1 MRHLRFL
8 TAATFLLPAL
18 LFAQA
23 QGRVRGTV
31 TDSAGSPIANA
42 TVIIT
47 CPDVATYRKEVTS
60 DDKGI
65 FTMLIV
71 DATKRYLFHVEA
83 PGYQAIEQL
92 HKPLIGAQTLEI
104 AFPLKSIQQV
114 QKEAEEQ
121 ALSQPGIKELRE
133 GKELLDAKDISG
145 ARAKFAAAA
154 SLKPDLYLAWYEL
167 ARLDLDS
174 GKADDALANAEK
186 CLQISA
192 NFAQCLGLAANACKA
207 KGDMAGFEKYMAA
220 YKLANPMD
228 PVIFFNEAATFLNK
242 NDDAAAKP
250 LLEQALA
257 VDDAFP
263 PALFELGMVYLRAGD
278 SAKAKELLQKFLSVA
293 PDHKDAAMARD
304 MLKYL

>member
-1 MRHLRFL
+1 MNHRRLL
-8 TAATFLLPAL
+8 VAATFLVPAV

-31 TDSAGSPIANA
+31 TDSAGKPILQAKI
-42 TVIIT
+42 IIT
-47 CPDVATYRKEVTS
+47 CPEVATYRKEVSS
-60 DDKGI
+60 DDKGV

-83 PGYQAIEQL
+83 PGFQAIEQL

-104 AFPLKSIQQV
+104 SFPLKSIQQV

-133 GKELLDAKDISG
+133 GKDLLDAGDKTG
-145 ARAKFAAAA
+145 ARAKFAAAVQA
-154 SLKPDLYLAWYEL
+154 LPSLHLAWYEL
-167 ARLDLDS
+167 ARLDYDA
-174 GKADDALANAEK
+174 GKLDDALANAGK
-186 CLQISA
+186 CLEASP
-192 NFAQCLGLAANACKA
+192 NFAACLALAANASKA
-207 KGDMAGFEKYMAA
+207 KGDMAGFERYMAA
-220 YKLANPMD
+220 YKVANPMD
-228 PVIFFNEAATFLNK
+228 PVIFFNEAAGFLNK
-242 NDDAAAKP
+242 NDDASAKT

-257 VDDAFP
+257 VDDEFP

-293 PDHKDAAMARD
+293 PNHKDAPMAQD